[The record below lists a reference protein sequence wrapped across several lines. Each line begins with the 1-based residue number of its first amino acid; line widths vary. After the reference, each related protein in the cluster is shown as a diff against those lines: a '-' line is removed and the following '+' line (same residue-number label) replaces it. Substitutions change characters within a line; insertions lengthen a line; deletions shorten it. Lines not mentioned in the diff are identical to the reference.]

1 MSHHASRAEA
11 FTLRNERRDF
21 PEWHLGRPDYAL
33 WALEFDSTAIAAR
46 MAAAQRHLAPWL
58 LDGYV
63 RQAHITLS
71 LCGFPS
77 ALPRHAD
84 DFGPAQL
91 RAQLAA
97 LQQVR
102 PLPFAIAIGGLA
114 TFSSVPYL
122 TVQAAGA
129 TLQTL
134 RACLAAPSALA
145 APDRYV
151 PHVTVGLYADA
162 WPMPAVQQSL
172 DAFAM
177 CEPGCEDVSARVS
190 GVSLLAY
197 TATEIGGRLRCL
209 ASYDFES
216 GALHCKPGFPFAP
229 ANVWHGACSQD
240 G

>member
-1 MSHHASRAEA
+1 MSHRANTAEA

-21 PEWHLGRPDYAL
+21 PQWHRGRPDYAL
-33 WALEFDSTAIAAR
+33 WALDFDTAAIAPR

-77 ALPRHAD
+77 PTPRHAD

-97 LQQVR
+97 LQQAR

-114 TFSSVPYL
+114 TFSSVPYF

-134 RACLAAPSALA
+134 RACLAAPAALA
-145 APDRYV
+145 LPDRYV

-162 WPMPAVQQSL
+162 WPLAAVQQSL

-177 CEPGCEDVSARVS
+177 CEPGFENVRVLVS

-197 TATEIGGRLRCL
+197 TASEIGGCLRCL
-209 ASYDFES
+209 ARYDFAT
-216 GALHCKPGFPFAP
+216 GALHCTPGFPFDP
-229 ANVWHGACSQD
+229 ADVWHGVCTQD